1 MTTIATST
9 YLKRGEGQALWVLG
23 SLFDI
28 KAGAHETGG
37 SLAVVEM
44 TFAPGKPGAPPHR
57 HHCGE
62 AVYVLEGTI
71 RYHIEDQVVDATPG
85 DFLFFPEGTLEWMEN
100 PTAQP
105 ARALVVYDRPG
116 IADFFSEVGEAA
128 KGRTLPPPS
137 TTEPDLA
144 RLAAIA
150 GRHGLDIVLPS
161 SR

>member
-9 YLKRGEGQALWVLG
+9 YVKKGEGQALWVLG

-62 AVYVLEGTI
+62 AAYVLEGTI

-100 PTAQP
+100 PTTQP
-105 ARALVVYDRPG
+105 ARALVIYDRPG
-116 IADFFSEVGEAA
+116 IADFFKEVGEAA
-128 KGRTLPPPS
+128 TSRTLPPPS
-137 TTEPDLA
+137 DKKPDLA
-144 RLAAIA
+144 ALAVIA
-150 GRHGLDIVLPS
+150 GRHGLDITLPTA
-161 SR
+161 R